1 MKQQKGISTT
11 LSILLIALLAV
22 IVGGTLVYKYYLVP
36 EEKPS
41 AGEVPGEPQD
51 ETADWKTYRSE
62 KYGFEVKYPPDWKVV
77 DGGVHYFGF
86 DKRDFDVCFGLG
98 CMAPGIVI
106 ELHSNDNIET
116 FWLWEVI
123 QEGELPPTIKV
134 IKKEVVT
141 IRNREITKALLE
153 QANGWQEWYY
163 LFDSPEIK
171 GFTLFSA
178 NTAKRD
184 QIVYDLIA
192 EKMLSTFRFIE
203 KKESYKEPYIKVL
216 SPNGGENLKVGDT
229 YNIKW
234 ESNGIEKL
242 MIHLTNYSCCSE
254 TPTHIVEKIPA
265 SQESYSWKIPDYG
278 WGSEDNLKI
287 FMVGDSDSRIQDTS
301 DNYFHIYFNLPSI
314 PETANW
320 KTYTNEK
327 YGFEIKYPDGTKIM
341 DPITGDLNPIN
352 SANISMFPPS
362 SLKGILKELVIDI
375 DSPYYSSCP
384 KKAPFVI
391 NGVNFN
397 RTDVSGNYVGM
408 ETGSIAME
416 YCTMKDNVLFRLIT
430 LLLFSKYEHPPFDE
444 TKELEIVNQ
453 MLSTFRFLE

>member
-1 MKQQKGISTT
+1 
-11 LSILLIALLAV
+11 
-22 IVGGTLVYKYYLVP
+22 
-36 EEKPS
+36 
-41 AGEVPGEPQD
+41 
-51 ETADWKTYRSE
+51 
-62 KYGFEVKYPPDWKVV
+62 
-77 DGGVHYFGF
+77 
-86 DKRDFDVCFGLG
+86 
-98 CMAPGIVI
+98 
-106 ELHSNDNIET
+106 
-116 FWLWEVI
+116 
-123 QEGELPPTIKV
+123 
-134 IKKEVVT
+134 
-141 IRNREITKALLE
+141 
-153 QANGWQEWYY
+153 
-163 LFDSPEIK
+163 
-171 GFTLFSA
+171 
-178 NTAKRD
+178 
-184 QIVYDLIA
+184 
-192 EKMLSTFRFIE
+192 MLSTFRFIE